1 MKFQEGPAFG
11 AAIIGIGLGVM
22 IWKSTGQFLL
32 AVLAGLV
39 IAGADYFF
47 LIWVIALT
55 KKK

>member
-1 MKFQEGPAFG
+1 MKFQEGPAFS